1 MVFIEKSWR
10 LLLKDE
16 FEKQY
21 FKDLVSFLKKEYK
34 KHTVFPKYSSIFA
47 AFNLC
52 SFNNLKV
59 VILGQDPYP
68 GEKQANGLC
77 FSVDRGI
84 AIPKSLQNIFKEVK
98 EEFGHVKNFD
108 GDLSRWA
115 TQGVL
120 LLNTTLTVRAHQPGS
135 HFNHG
140 WEIFTDNVLRIIN
153 KNKKRIVYLL
163 WGNKAIQKSKLLDKN
178 NNLILTSAHPS
189 PLSAYRGFLGN
200 CHFLKTNEYLKRNKI
215 DVIDWS

>member
-1 MVFIEKSWR
+1 MVFIEKSWG

-21 FKDLVSFLKKEYK
+21 FKDLVSFLKNEYK

-47 AFNLC
+47 AFNFC

-140 WEIFTDNVLRIIN
+140 WEIFTDNVLKIIN

-163 WGNKAIQKSKLLDKN
+163 WGTKAIQKSRLLDEN

-189 PLSAYRGFLGN
+189 PLSAYSGFFGN
-200 CHFLKTNEYLKRNKI
+200 CHFLKTNEYLKKNKI

>member
-1 MVFIEKSWR
+1 MVFIEKSWG

-21 FKDLVSFLKKEYK
+21 FKDLVSFLKNEYK

-47 AFNLC
+47 AFNFC

-140 WEIFTDNVLRIIN
+140 WEIFTDNVLKIIN

-163 WGNKAIQKSKLLDKN
+163 WGTKAIQKSRLLDEN

>member
-1 MVFIEKSWR
+1 MVFIEKSWGLR
-10 LLLKDE
+10 LKDE

-21 FKDLVSFLKKEYK
+21 FKDLVSFLKNEYK

-77 FSVDRGI
+77 FSVDQGI

-140 WEIFTDNVLRIIN
+140 WEIFTDNVLKIIN

-163 WGNKAIQKSKLLDKN
+163 WGNKAIQKSKLLD
-178 NNLILTSAHPS
+178 LLCLPIEDFW
-189 PLSAYRGFLGN
+189 G
-200 CHFLKTNEYLKRNKI
+200 I
-215 DVIDWS
+215 VIF

>member
-1 MVFIEKSWR
+1 MF
-10 LLLKDE
+10 
-16 FEKQY
+16 F
-21 FKDLVSFLKKEYK
+21 
-34 KHTVFPKYSSIFA
+34 
-47 AFNLC
+47 
-52 SFNNLKV
+52 
-59 VILGQDPYP
+59 
-68 GEKQANGLC
+68 EKQANGLC

-140 WEIFTDNVLRIIN
+140 WEIFTDNVLKFIN

-163 WGNKAIQKSKLLDKN
+163 WGNKAIQKSKLLDEN

>member
-1 MVFIEKSWR
+1 MVFIEKSWGV
-10 LLLKDE
+10 LLKNE

-21 FKDLVSFLKKEYK
+21 FKDLVSFLKSEYK

-98 EEFGHVKNFD
+98 EEFGFEMGYTRSFIVKYY
-108 GDLSRWA
+108 
-115 TQGVL
+115 
-120 LLNTTLTVRAHQPGS
+120 
-135 HFNHG
+135 FNS
-140 WEIFTDNVLRIIN
+140 
-153 KNKKRIVYLL
+153 
-163 WGNKAIQKSKLLDKN
+163 KS
-178 NNLILTSAHPS
+178 TSA
-189 PLSAYRGFLGN
+189 RITF
-200 CHFLKTNEYLKRNKI
+200 
-215 DVIDWS
+215 

>member
-1 MVFIEKSWR
+1 MIFIEKSWES
-10 LLLKDE
+10 LLKNE

-21 FKDLVSFLKKEYK
+21 FKRLISILKNEYK
-34 KHTVFPKYSSIFA
+34 NYTVFPKSSSIFS

-68 GEKQANGLC
+68 GEDQANGLC
-77 FSVDRGI
+77 FSVDRGV
-84 AIPKSLQNIFKEVK
+84 AIPKSLQNIFKEIK
-98 EEFGHVKNFD
+98 EEFGYVKDFD

-135 HFNHG
+135 HFNYG
-140 WEIFTDNVLRIIN
+140 WEIFTDNVLKIIN

-163 WGNKAIQKSKLLDKN
+163 WGNKAIQKSKLLNEN
-178 NNLILTSAHPS
+178 NNLILTAVHPS

-200 CHFLKTNEYLKRNKI
+200 SHFLKTNEYLKQNNI
-215 DVIDWS
+215 EAIDWS

>member
-1 MVFIEKSWR
+1 M
-10 LLLKDE
+10 
-16 FEKQY
+16 
-21 FKDLVSFLKKEYK
+21 
-34 KHTVFPKYSSIFA
+34 
-47 AFNLC
+47 C

-115 TQGVL
+115 TQGVF

-163 WGNKAIQKSKLLDKN
+163 WGNKAIQKSKLLDEN

-189 PLSAYRGFLGN
+189 PLSAYRGFFGN
-200 CHFLKTNEYLKRNKI
+200 CHFLKTNEYFKKNKI